1 MWDCKSYSTPFCS
14 SVKLTKH
21 TGIPLPDATAF
32 RSLVGAFQ
40 YMTFTCPDLSYTV
53 NSLCQFMH
61 AATDMHLMAAK
72 RVLRYL
78 RGSLH
83 LGIAF
88 SPGSLELH
96 AYSDVDWVGD
106 PHTRRSTTGYIVFL
120 GTNPLT
126 WVSKKQPTVSRSSTE
141 AEYRALAS

>member
-1 MWDCKSYSTPFCS
+1 MIGKMVSNHQHVIHQHEFQALLNKTSYG
-14 SVKLTKH
+14 LTWIKKQF
-21 TGIPLPDATAF
+21 LK
-32 RSLVGAFQ
+32 
-40 YMTFTCPDLSYTV
+40 
-53 NSLCQFMH
+53 FMH
-61 AATDMHLMAAK
+61 APTDIHLMAAK

-83 LGIAF
+83 LSITF

-126 WVSKKQPTVSRSSTE
+126 WVSKKQPIVSRSQTE
-141 AEYRALAS
+141 AEYRALVVGLQNVVI